1 MNFASLS
8 IDYAFPDLTEKVG
21 AVEDTSQGQE
31 APSAPSHLPKMSLVE
46 PPWHVVPR
54 EEEDEEEVEEEEEEE
69 EEEDFE
75 AFSGDQ
81 NAAKWCYMDLVDF

>member
-69 EEEDFE
+69 
-75 AFSGDQ
+75 AQ
-81 NAAKWCYMDLVDF
+81 